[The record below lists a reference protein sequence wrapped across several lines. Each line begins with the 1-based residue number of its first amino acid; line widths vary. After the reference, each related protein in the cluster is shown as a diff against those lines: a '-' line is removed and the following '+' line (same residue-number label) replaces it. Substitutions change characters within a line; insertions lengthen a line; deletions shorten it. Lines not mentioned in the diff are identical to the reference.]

1 MKFSDLALRA
11 AGIPEIYS
19 GREIMKI
26 EQVTEPFTIDGN
38 VSIKRRQ
45 KTAVD
50 ADGNVIGMVSE
61 KGNPIEDRVVFL
73 PLKLES
79 GASAVVAS
87 KSPLIL
93 QMFRSLP
100 VADTQDFGKTAKLD
114 IIDIEIEGKM
124 IFTQGPYKYGS
135 REIMVATL
143 KEA

>member
-26 EQVTEPFTIDGN
+26 EQISETFTIDGN
-38 VSIKRRQ
+38 ISIKRRQ

-50 ADGNVIGMVSE
+50 ADGNVVGMVST

-73 PLKLES
+73 PVKLES
-79 GASAVVAS
+79 GSSVVIAT

-100 VADTQDFGKTAKLD
+100 VSETQDFGKTAKLD
-114 IIDIEIEGKM
+114 IIDVEIEGTM
-124 IFTQGPYKYGS
+124 VFGQGPYKYGS
-135 REIMVATL
+135 REIMVPIL